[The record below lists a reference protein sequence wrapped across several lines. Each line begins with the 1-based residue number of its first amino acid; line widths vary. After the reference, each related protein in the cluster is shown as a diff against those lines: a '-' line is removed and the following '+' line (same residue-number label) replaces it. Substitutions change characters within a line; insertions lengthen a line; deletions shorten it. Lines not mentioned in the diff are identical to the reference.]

1 MINVSGLTKKYG
13 DLVAVNDI
21 SFSIRT
27 GEITGLLG
35 PNGAGKTTTLRVLTC
50 YLKPTQGSISV
61 GDYMV
66 NENPVE
72 VKRLIGYLPEE
83 APIYKDMIV
92 YDYLRYIGTIR
103 GIPEENIK
111 ERIKK
116 ISEICGLDEVMHM
129 IVGELSKGYKQ
140 RVGLAHAMIHDPEI
154 IILDEPTSGLDP
166 NQIVEIRNLIKK
178 IGKEKTVILSTHILS
193 EVEATCDRV
202 IIIDRGNIVADGRT
216 ADLKSS
222 PGEGVKV
229 SIKVSGVDYDSLAAE
244 LKSIKGVKS
253 VTEKKGDDN
262 LTSAIITPSGED
274 MRPRISKLV
283 YEKGWELY
291 EMKQEFRTLENIFR
305 ELTQGGVDE
314 I

>member
-61 GDYMV
+61 GDYTV
-66 NENPVE
+66 DENPVD

-103 GIPEENIK
+103 GIPEESIK
-111 ERIKK
+111 ERIRK

-129 IVGELSKGYKQ
+129 TVSELSKGYKQ

-229 SIKVSGVDYDSLAAE
+229 SIKVSGVDYNNLAAE

-253 VTEKKGDDN
+253 VREKKGDDN
-262 LTSAIITPSGED
+262 LTSAMITPSGED
-274 MRPRISKLV
+274 VRPRIFKLV

>member
-50 YLKPTQGSISV
+50 YLKPTKGSISV
-61 GDYMV
+61 GDYTV
-66 NENPVE
+66 DENPVD
-72 VKRLIGYLPEE
+72 VKKLIGYLPEE

-103 GIPEENIK
+103 GIPEGDIK
-111 ERIKK
+111 ERIRK

-129 IVGELSKGYKQ
+129 TVSELSKGYKQ

-222 PGEGVKV
+222 SGEAVKV
-229 SIKVSGVDYDSLAAE
+229 SIKVSGVDYNNLAAE

-253 VTEKKGDDN
+253 VAEKRSDDN
-262 LTSAIITPSGED
+262 LISAMITPSDED
-274 MRPRISKLV
+274 VRPRIFKLV
-283 YEKGWELY
+283 CEKGWELY

>member
-35 PNGAGKTTTLRVLTC
+35 PNGAGKTTTLRMLTC
-50 YLKPTQGSISV
+50 YLKPTKGKVSV
-61 GDYMV
+61 SDYMV
-66 NENPVE
+66 DENPVD

-92 YDYLRYIGTIR
+92 YDYLKYIGIIR
-103 GIPEENIK
+103 EIPDSEIK
-111 ERIKK
+111 DRIKK
-116 ISEICGLDEVMHM
+116 ISEICGLNEVMHM
-129 IVGELSKGYKQ
+129 TVGELSKGYKQ

-216 ADLKSS
+216 AELKSS
-222 PGEGVKV
+222 SGGGIKV
-229 SIKVSGVDYDSLAAE
+229 SVKVSGVDYNTLSGE
-244 LKSIKGVKS
+244 LKNIQGVTS
-253 VTEKKGDDN
+253 VTERISEEN
-262 LTSAIITPSGED
+262 LTSAVITPSGED
-274 MRPRISKLV
+274 VRPRIFRLV
-283 YEKGWELY
+283 CEKGWELY

-305 ELTQGGVDE
+305 ELTQGGGDE